1 MTNKAKASRSGA
13 LIVGAGILLSR
24 MIGFLRERVIAH
36 YLGTTDAAD
45 VFRAALRIPN
55 LLQNLFGE
63 GAMSASF
70 IPVYANL
77 HEKNPRAAARVAGV
91 IVSFLT
97 LLTSILVLLGY
108 LFTPQLVDLITPG
121 FAGEKRESVIILVR
135 ILFPGIGLLVLSA
148 FCLGVLNSH
157 RKFFVPYAAPVLW
170 SGAIIATALFWQHPN
185 AYIFAEHLAWGAV
198 IGSFLQLA
206 IQIPPLW
213 PHLDGMKFSL
223 NWRSEPVQTVL
234 TRFLPS
240 LFSRGVVQIS
250 AFFESMIASFLRS
263 GSIANLGY
271 AQLLYTLP
279 TSLFG
284 SSIAAAKLVDMS
296 VADQRQEIGKNI
308 SQGMRQMA
316 FFIVPSSI
324 AFLILGHVLAAILFQ
339 TGKFTADDARSVW
352 IILAASSIGL
362 MASTQGR
369 LLTTAFYALK
379 NTRTP
384 FKFSVIRVSISIILA
399 AFFSLLL
406 PRYWP
411 IPPDWA
417 TAGIAM
423 ASSVAGLVEFF
434 LLKKSLRQE
443 VEFDSL
449 PAKYLG
455 SLILSALV
463 GAAGGYFTF
472 HLVQPLTLI
481 PVWISGTFAVAVFGT
496 LYLGLTLVFKVTE
509 SQSFYL
515 KVRRRLPIRK
525 PR

>member
-1 MTNKAKASRSGA
+1 MTQKPKASRSGA

-36 YLGTTDAAD
+36 TLGASDAAD

-70 IPVYANL
+70 IPVYAGL
-77 HEKNPRAAARVAGV
+77 HAKDPKEAARVAGV
-91 IVSFLT
+91 VGSMLA

-108 LFTPQLVDLITPG
+108 LFTPQLVNLITPG
-121 FAGEKRESVIILVR
+121 FTGVKREAAITLVR

-157 RKFFVPYAAPVLW
+157 RRFFIPYAAPVLW
-170 SGAIIATALFWQHPN
+170 SGAIIATAYFWQHPD
-185 AYIFAEHLAWGAV
+185 AYNFAEHLAWGAV
-198 IGSFLQLA
+198 LGSFLQLA
-206 IQIPPLW
+206 VQIPSLW
-213 PHLDGMKFSL
+213 PYLKGMKLSL
-223 NWRSEPVQTVL
+223 HWRSEPVQTVI
-234 TRFLPS
+234 TRFVPS

-284 SSIAAAKLVDMS
+284 ASIAASKLVDMS
-296 VADQRQEIGKNI
+296 MTDQRQEIGKDL
-308 SQGMRQMA
+308 SQGMRQLA

-324 AFLILGHVLAAILFQ
+324 AFLMLGHVLAAILFQ
-339 TGKFTADDARSVW
+339 TGKFTAEDGRRVW

-384 FKFSVIRVSISIILA
+384 FHYSIVRVAVSIALA

-406 PRYWP
+406 PRFLP

-417 TAGIAM
+417 TGGIGL

-434 LLKKSLRQE
+434 LLRKALLQQVPFE
-443 VEFDSL
+443 SL

-455 SLILSALV
+455 SLALSALTA
-463 GAAGGYFTF
+463 GAIAYSVF
-472 HLVQPLTLI
+472 HYASRLPLPI
-481 PVWISGTFAVAVFGT
+481 WISGGFSIASFGT
-496 LYLGLTLVFKVTE
+496 LYLGLTLTFKVTE
-509 SQSFYL
+509 SQSFYK
-515 KVRRRLPIRK
+515 KVRTRVPLPRK
-525 PR
+525 K

>member
-1 MTNKAKASRSGA
+1 MTKKAKTSRSGA

-24 MIGFLRERVIAH
+24 LIGFLRERVIAH

-70 IPVYANL
+70 IPVYASL
-77 HEKNPRAAARVAGV
+77 HEKNPQDAARVAGV
-91 IVSFLT
+91 IGSLLT
-97 LLTSILVLLGY
+97 LMTSILVLLGL

-121 FAGEKRESVIILVR
+121 FAGEKREAAITLVR

-170 SGAIIATALFWQHPN
+170 SGAIIATAFFWQSPH
-185 AYIFAEHLAWGAV
+185 AYVFAEHLAWGAV
-198 IGSFLQLA
+198 IGSFLQLG
-206 IQIPPLW
+206 IQVFPLW
-213 PHLDGMKFSL
+213 PYLHGMKLSL

-234 TRFLPS
+234 TRFVPS

-250 AFFESMIASFLRS
+250 AFFESIIASFLRT
-263 GSIANLGY
+263 GAIANLGY

-296 VADQRQEIGKNI
+296 VAEQRTEIARNLT
-308 SQGMRQMA
+308 QGMRQLA
-316 FFIVPSSI
+316 FFIVPSAIS
-324 AFLILGHVLAAILFQ
+324 FLMLGHVLAAILFQ
-339 TGKFTADDARSVW
+339 TGKFTADDAHSVW
-352 IILAASSIGL
+352 LILAASSLGL

-369 LLTTAFYALK
+369 LITTAFYALK
-379 NTRTP
+379 NTATP
-384 FKFSVIRVSISIILA
+384 FKFSVVRVTISILLA
-399 AFFSLLL
+399 AFFSLFL
-406 PRYWP
+406 PRIWP

-423 ASSVAGLVEFF
+423 ASSLAGLVEFF
-434 LLKKSLRQE
+434 LLRKALSRDVAFE
-443 VEFDSL
+443 NL
-449 PAKYLG
+449 PARYLG
-455 SLILSALV
+455 SLILSALI
-463 GAAGGYFTF
+463 GAATGYAVF
-472 HLVQPLTLI
+472 HFAESLTLI
-481 PVWISGTFAVAVFGT
+481 PVWIRGIFAVGVFGT
-496 LYLGLTLVFKVTE
+496 IYLGLTLVFKVTE
-509 SQSFYL
+509 SQAFYQ
-515 KVRRRLPIRK
+515 KVRRRLPSRK
-525 PR
+525 

>member
-1 MTNKAKASRSGA
+1 MVNKAKASRSGA

-24 MIGFLRERVIAH
+24 LIGFLRERVIAH
-36 YLGTTDAAD
+36 YLGATDAAD

-70 IPVYANL
+70 IPVYAGL
-77 HEKNPRAAARVAGV
+77 HEKNPKEAARVAGV
-91 IVSFLT
+91 VGSLLT
-97 LLTSILVLLGY
+97 LLTSILVLLGFI
-108 LFTPQLVDLITPG
+108 FTPQLVDLITPG
-121 FAGEKRESVIILVR
+121 FAGEKRDAVINLVR

-170 SGAIIATALFWQHPN
+170 SGAIIATAFFWQSPS
-185 AYIFAEHLAWGAV
+185 AYVFAEHLAWGAV
-198 IGSFLQLA
+198 IGSFLQFG
-206 IQIPPLW
+206 IQIFPLW
-213 PHLDGMKFSL
+213 PHLKGMRPSL

-234 TRFLPS
+234 TRFVPS

-250 AFFESMIASFLRS
+250 AFFEQIIASFLHT
-263 GSIANLGY
+263 GAIANLGY

-296 VADQRQEIGKNI
+296 VAEQRAEIARNLT
-308 SQGMRQMA
+308 QGMRQLA
-316 FFIVPSSI
+316 FFIVPSAV
-324 AFLILGHVLAAILFQ
+324 AFLMLGNVLAAILFQ

-352 IILAASSIGL
+352 IILAASSLGL

-379 NTRTP
+379 NTATP
-384 FKFSVIRVSISIILA
+384 FKFSVVRVSVSILLA
-399 AFFSLLL
+399 ACFSLLL
-406 PRYWP
+406 PRIFP

-423 ASSVAGLVEFF
+423 ASSLAGLVEFF
-434 LLKKSLRQE
+434 LLRRSLRRDIAFE
-443 VEFDSL
+443 NL
-449 PAKYLG
+449 PGRYLG
-455 SLILSALV
+455 SLILSALL
-463 GAAGGYFTF
+463 GAAVGYAVFYFAEPMTM
-472 HLVQPLTLI
+472 I
-481 PVWISGTFAVAVFGT
+481 PVWMRGMFAVGVFGMI
-496 LYLGLTLVFKVTE
+496 YLGLTLIFKVTE
-509 SQSFYL
+509 SQAFYQ
-515 KVRRRLPIRK
+515 KIRRRLPGRK
-525 PR
+525 